1 MNTRTLFADDDRH
14 DSAERR
20 KRWSV
25 PSSHQRPSGAQTIPA
40 PYQNGTLTSIAAAES
55 ARTSVTSQ
63 VMRVHDFITGK
74 GEHGA
79 TDKEI
84 QTALQLDGNSERPR
98 RVWLRAHGFIAPKG
112 APSAVV
118 VRDRSTVWVSVRPL
132 DLTSGGMRENEL
144 DRA

>member
-1 MNTRTLFADDDRH
+1 MTCF
-14 DSAERR
+14 
-20 KRWSV
+20 V
-25 PSSHQRPSGAQTIPA
+25 FV
-40 PYQNGTLTSIAAAES
+40 S
-55 ARTSVTSQ
+55 ARIHTAAKKTAVTAIQ
-63 VMRVHDFITGK
+63 LLRHH
-74 GEHGA
+74 HGA

-98 RVWLRAHGFIAPKG
+98 RVWLRANGFIAPKG